1 MTPATR
7 TRTLIAGIAAVLLA
21 LIGSAPAAAETPT
34 AEATDAPTVTV
45 DTTVIAVGGPI
56 TFSDQLNTCSGTDKV
71 IIALDGTTVATAQG
85 GESWMETINA
95 PTTPGTY
102 TYDVSCSSA
111 NKTVTYA
118 PTSIRVLPPPPENI
132 GASIGEITR
141 DGCTVSV
148 PVTTTGAYTFELQV
162 WDDKTELQSTIWD
175 TQADGTTVITWTIT
189 GAPSTSFGN
198 DDIYV
203 EVLVNGSV
211 NLDGNDTR
219 ANASFTYPQ
228 EVADACSAK
237 VPVHASIEGDA
248 SSLKAGQDLII
259 SGTGLVSGEAVD
271 ITLDDSATRI
281 GGQEDIGASTFIE
294 TDDPFTLRATL
305 PADISPGRHALDIT
319 GKASHR
325 TTRIF
330 FTVA

>member
-7 TRTLIAGIAAVLLA
+7 TRTLIAGIAAALLA
-21 LIGSAPAAAETPT
+21 LIGSAPAAAETPA

-45 DTTVIAVGGPI
+45 STTVIAVGGTI
-56 TFSDQLNTCSGTDKV
+56 TFSDQWGTCSGTDKV
-71 IIALDGTTVATAQG
+71 VIALDGTTVATAQG
-85 GESWMETINA
+85 GESWMESVKA

-102 TYDVSCSSA
+102 TYDVSCTSTS
-111 NKTVTYA
+111 KTITYA
-118 PTSIRVLPPPPENI
+118 PMSIRVLPPPPENI

-162 WDDKTELQSTIWD
+162 WDDQTTVQSTIWD

-189 GAPSTSFGN
+189 GAPNSLFDG
-198 DDIYV
+198 DIYF

-211 NLDGNDTR
+211 NLDGRDTR
-219 ANASFTYPQ
+219 ADAELTYSQ
-228 EVADACSAK
+228 EVADTCSAK

-248 SSLKAGQDLII
+248 SSLKAGQDLTI
-259 SGTGLVSGEAVD
+259 SGTGLVHGEAVD

-281 GGQEDIGASTFIE
+281 GGQEYTGTHTLLE
-294 TDDPFTLRATL
+294 TDDPFTLSATL
-305 PADISPGRHALDIT
+305 PADISPGRHALVIT
-319 GKASHR
+319 GKTSHR
-325 TTRIF
+325 TTRIL
-330 FTVA
+330 FTVG